1 MAKKEAKTDLWV
13 YDLLKEAGIYLDPQG
28 CSIKEVDEALKTAS
42 KKGTGN
48 VGYPE
53 YAGVVGDFL
62 LVIEDK
68 SDLSKHVKYDD
79 KDLISTDIKAVTD
92 YAVNGAYF
100 YGKHLINNTHYKK
113 IIAFGVSGNEKH
125 HKLRQIDINRKS
137 DHR

>member
-13 YDLLKEAGIYLDPQG
+13 YDLLKEAGICLEPQG
-28 CSIKEVDEALKTAS
+28 CSIKEVNEALKTAS

-53 YAGVVGDFL
+53 YTGVVGDFL

-68 SDLSKHVKYDD
+68 SDLSKHVKYDN
-79 KDLISTDIKAVTD
+79 KNLISTDTKAVMD

-113 IIAFGVSGNEKH
+113 ITYCF
-125 HKLRQIDINRKS
+125 D
-137 DHR
+137 

>member
-1 MAKKEAKTDLWV
+1 MAKREAKTDLWV
-13 YDLLKEAGIYLDPQG
+13 YDLLKEAGICLDPQG

-53 YAGVVGDFL
+53 YVGVVGDFL

-79 KDLISTDIKAVTD
+79 KNLISTEIKAV
-92 YAVNGAYF
+92 
-100 YGKHLINNTHYKK
+100 
-113 IIAFGVSGNEKH
+113 
-125 HKLRQIDINRKS
+125 R
-137 DHR
+137 